1 MSERISEDQIRAE
14 FERLTE
20 RTSEKDI
27 EKAVRGSDRI
37 YDKVERSSVL
47 SREIGKVKL
56 LLMLIKDYW
65 NGDYTELPYRTIV
78 AVAIALLYILNPIDL
93 IPDVIPILG
102 QMDDLAML
110 MFVWKMISE
119 DVKDYALW
127 KVENTKD
134 ESLKKLIAEAFGE
147 NILPESV

>member
-1 MSERISEDQIRAE
+1 MSERISEDQIKRE
-14 FERLTE
+14 FERLTRE
-20 RTSEKDI
+20 TSEEDV
-27 EKAVRGSDRI
+27 EKAVRESDRI
-37 YDKVERSSVL
+37 YEKVEKSSVL
-47 SREIGKVKL
+47 SREIGKVRL

-78 AVAIALLYILNPIDL
+78 AVVIALLYILNPIDL
-93 IPDVIPILG
+93 IPDIIPILG

-127 KVENTKD
+127 KVRNDDD
-134 ESLKKLIAEAFGE
+134 ESTRKLVAEVFGE
-147 NILPESV
+147 DVFYT